1 MSKDGTTNILLTV
14 IAVCL
19 VLIVARMYGVD
30 KLTEAHSAQAN
41 GGTRIAGC
49 FDPEEYGHP
58 GCGWTPIRVDKK
70 GFLIL
75 SPEK

>member
-30 KLTEAHSAQAN
+30 KFTEAHSAQVN
-41 GGTRIAGC
+41 VVTQIAGC
-49 FDPEEYGHP
+49 FDPEQSGNP
-58 GCGWTPIRVDKK
+58 GCAGLPFVLIKK
-70 GFLIL
+70 A
-75 SPEK
+75 S

>member
-30 KLTEAHSAQAN
+30 KFTEAHSAQVN
-41 GGTRIAGC
+41 VVTQIAGC
-49 FDPEEYGHP
+49 FDPEQSGHP

-75 SPEK
+75 SPER